1 MKTFT
6 SFTLILLSFF
16 PLTNS
21 AQSLSKEDKAKQTG
35 ADQARVDYLQVGQT
49 VADLLEDKIEILDK
63 RTQSSDSPK
72 DLKVFED
79 RIEFKIKDQNA
90 AILFSDLADDPLPVP
105 YFKKNKSILSLLNFD
120 LISGGFNNS
129 YKRLVELRQNLL
141 LIQKDFKIKN
151 EEAKK
156 ALFDQKVKEYRA
168 MSVKPV
174 VSEEQRKF
182 IVQANLFSQQ
192 KNYVKAIELY
202 TKVIDIDPVAY
213 PAGYSNL
220 ALLCAQVNN
229 FSAAISYM
237 KKYLLLEPEASDAR
251 GAQDKIYEWEAMINK

>member
-1 MKTFT
+1 MKNILSLTLIILLFL
-6 SFTLILLSFF
+6 SFTV
-16 PLTNS
+16 S
-21 AQSLSKEDKAKQTG
+21 AQSTLSKGGEEAIDPVKVRKTI
-35 ADQARVDYLQVGQT
+35 T
-49 VADLLEDKIEILDK
+49 DLLEDKIEILDK
-63 RTQSSDSPK
+63 KTQLSASPQ
-72 DLKVFED
+72 DIKVFED
-79 RIEFKIKDQNA
+79 RIEFKIKDQNS
-90 AILFSDLADDPLPVP
+90 AIQFSDLADDPLPAP
-105 YFKKNKSILSLLNFD
+105 YFKKNKSILSLVNFD
-120 LISGGFNNS
+120 LISGGFNNQ

-141 LIQKDFKIKN
+141 LIQKDFKIKK

-156 ALFDQKVKEYRA
+156 AFFDQKVKEYRA
-168 MSVKPV
+168 ASVKPV

-202 TKVIDIDPVAY
+202 KKVIDMDPVSY

-229 FSAAISYM
+229 FNAAIDHM

-251 GAQDKIYEWEAMINK
+251 GAQDKIYEWEALIVK